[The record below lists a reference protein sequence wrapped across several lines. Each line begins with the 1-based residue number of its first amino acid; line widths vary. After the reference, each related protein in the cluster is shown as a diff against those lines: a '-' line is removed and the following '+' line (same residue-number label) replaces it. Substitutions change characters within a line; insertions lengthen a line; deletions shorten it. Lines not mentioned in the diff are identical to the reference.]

1 MATYET
7 TTTDVIPVME
17 DGSSTNP
24 DAAAP
29 AAAPPPP
36 PSPSNVEP
44 GTSNTSDGDKID
56 KPLALDSGQW
66 DINSI
71 SALAALRMLIQAL
84 MALADATG
92 DIPPTP
98 PVSRPVTPNT
108 EEQRQLALRRISS
121 PEASLSI
128 GSPEAHPHEPITLIH
143 GSTVP
148 PTDVQHA
155 AIARRFFSRT
165 VPPFS
170 LEQYLLRF
178 HHFCPHSAGVYLGA
192 ASFIH
197 RLCITDLEVPA
208 THRTIHRL
216 ALGSIRVAEKTL
228 EDNKWRQKRT
238 AEIGGVSGHALMH
251 LELALCYL
259 LEFELGLGATSMA
272 EGMFGL
278 QQAARQSKTA
288 RGGLNETFKLKLPE
302 RKRRALEK
310 ESSRSV
316 G

>member
-1 MATYET
+1 
-7 TTTDVIPVME
+7 ME
-17 DGSSTNP
+17 DGPSSNP
-24 DAAAP
+24 DG

-36 PSPSNVEP
+36 PSPSHVESVQP
-44 GTSNTSDGDKID
+44 NPSDGGKID
-56 KPLALDSGQW
+56 RPLVLDSAQW

-71 SALAALRMLIQAL
+71 SALAALRMLIEAL
-84 MALADATG
+84 DSLAEATG

-108 EEQRQLALRRISS
+108 EEQRQLQLHRISS

-148 PTDVQHA
+148 STDVQHA
-155 AIARRFFSRT
+155 AIARRFFSKT
-165 VPPFS
+165 VPPFT

-178 HHFCPHSAGVYLGA
+178 HHYCPHSAGVYLGA
-192 ASFIH
+192 ASFVH

-208 THRTIHRL
+208 TNRTIHRL

-228 EDNKWRQKRT
+228 EDNKWRQKRS
-238 AEIGGVSGHALMH
+238 ADVGGVSCHALMH

-259 LEFELGLGATSMA
+259 LDFELGLGAKSMA

-278 QQAARQSKTA
+278 QQAARQNKSA
-288 RGGLNETFKLKLPE
+288 RGGLSETFKLKLPE
-302 RKRRALEK
+302 RKRLALEK
-310 ESSRSV
+310 ASRGPV
-316 G
+316 D